1 MVLPSQLPKKDAR
14 RIEFNNP
21 RSFLLPGSSLA
32 SVESLSMPLV
42 HEVVYSADIRCAECQ
57 MRIADIISRMNENI
71 GGDKGMASGRLAVR
85 VFWEA
90 LHECIV
96 SQSLIWCALFQINA
110 HNYYNNCLL
119 DPSRTFFNKFSD
131 ADTDSVLV
139 NVLENKVT
147 LTSRYPGS
155 TKLGSRQVPVIYR
168 NPISTMAMIK
178 KLFRLSLLCNDKFDK
193 KFPGFHIE
201 EIETHLIEK
210 QQCKVS
216 VCGRLRPS
224 DVAIKIR
231 KKMNRRVE
239 ILEINEVEDEQTEQ
253 NQITSQ

>member
-1 MVLPSQLPKKDAR
+1 MVLPSQVPKKEAR

-57 MRIADIISRMNENI
+57 MRIVDIISRMN
-71 GGDKGMASGRLAVR
+71 
-85 VFWEA
+85 
-90 LHECIV
+90 
-96 SQSLIWCALFQINA
+96 
-110 HNYYNNCLL
+110 
-119 DPSRTFFNKFSD
+119 

-178 KLFRLSLLCNDKFDK
+178 KLFRLSR
-193 KFPGFHIE
+193 
-201 EIETHLIEK
+201 
-210 QQCKVS
+210 S
-216 VCGRLRPS
+216 
-224 DVAIKIR
+224 
-231 KKMNRRVE
+231 
-239 ILEINEVEDEQTEQ
+239 
-253 NQITSQ
+253 

>member
-1 MVLPSQLPKKDAR
+1 MVLPSQVPKKDAR

-42 HEVVYSADIRCAECQ
+42 STPTLSFVHEVFYSADIRCAECQ
-57 MRIADIISRMNENI
+57 MRIADIISRMN
-71 GGDKGMASGRLAVR
+71 
-85 VFWEA
+85 
-90 LHECIV
+90 
-96 SQSLIWCALFQINA
+96 
-110 HNYYNNCLL
+110 
-119 DPSRTFFNKFSD
+119 
-131 ADTDSVLV
+131 DTDSVLV

-155 TKLGSRQVPVIYR
+155 TKLGSRQVPESYQH
-168 NPISTMAMIK
+168 NGHDQEA
-178 KLFRLSLLCNDKFDK
+178 LSLLCCMVLRLNIDCYGCFRKLRRTLLNMK
-193 KFPGFHIE
+193 

-253 NQITSQ
+253 NQITGQ

>member
-1 MVLPSQLPKKDAR
+1 MVLPSQVPKKDAR

-42 HEVVYSADIRCAECQ
+42 STPTLSFVHEVVYSADIRCAECQ
-57 MRIADIISRMNENI
+57 MRIADIISRMN
-71 GGDKGMASGRLAVR
+71 
-85 VFWEA
+85 
-90 LHECIV
+90 
-96 SQSLIWCALFQINA
+96 
-110 HNYYNNCLL
+110 
-119 DPSRTFFNKFSD
+119 
-131 ADTDSVLV
+131 DTDSVLV
-139 NVLENKVT
+139 NVLENKLKV
-147 LTSRYPGS
+147 
-155 TKLGSRQVPVIYR
+155 
-168 NPISTMAMIK
+168 
-178 KLFRLSLLCNDKFDK
+178 LCNDKFDK

-253 NQITSQ
+253 NQITGQ

>member
-1 MVLPSQLPKKDAR
+1 MVLPSQVPKKEAR

-57 MRIADIISRMNENI
+57 MRIVDIISRMN
-71 GGDKGMASGRLAVR
+71 
-85 VFWEA
+85 
-90 LHECIV
+90 
-96 SQSLIWCALFQINA
+96 
-110 HNYYNNCLL
+110 
-119 DPSRTFFNKFSD
+119 
-131 ADTDSVLV
+131 DTDSVLV
-139 NVLENKVT
+139 NVLENKE
-147 LTSRYPGS
+147 SYQHNGHD
-155 TKLGSRQVPVIYR
+155 QE
-168 NPISTMAMIK
+168 A
-178 KLFRLSLLCNDKFDK
+178 LSLLCCMVLRLNIDCYGCFRKLRRTLLNMKVLCNDKFDK

-253 NQITSQ
+253 NQITGQ